1 MQNRSRNFPQ
11 IVPLKECPIYFG
23 FSAATGTRLAR
34 QGDIRIARLG
44 KSGIVT
50 ASVREMIERKI
61 RAAACDS
68 TGTPHLDMLLT
79 HYRGLPALLHM
90 SHIERHFGF
99 SRSTAY
105 RLAEQRHIITIKIGT
120 AKMMVV
126 DLLLASHQQETVL
139 LCTNDSCGSASGDS
153 P

>member
-1 MQNRSRNFPQ
+1 MQSHSRDFPQ

-23 FSAATGTRLAR
+23 FSAATATRLAR

-44 KSGIVT
+44 TSGIVT

-61 RAAACDS
+61 RAAGDS
-68 TGTPHLDMLLT
+68 TGTPHLDTLLT

-90 SHIERHFGF
+90 NHIERHFHF

-105 RLAEQRHIITIKIGT
+105 RLAEQRHIVTIKIGR
-120 AKMMVV
+120 ARLVV
-126 DLLLASHQQETVL
+126 LDLLLAPLQQKPAL
-139 LCTNDSCGSASGDS
+139 LSTNDSCGSASGDS